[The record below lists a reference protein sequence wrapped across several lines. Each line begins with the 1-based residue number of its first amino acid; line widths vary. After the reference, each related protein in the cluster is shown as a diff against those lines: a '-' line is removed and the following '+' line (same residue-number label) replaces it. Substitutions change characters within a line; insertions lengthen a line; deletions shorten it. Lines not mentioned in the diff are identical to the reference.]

1 MNILVINGPNLNLLG
16 IREKEVYGKD
26 TYKDL
31 IKKIK
36 EHAKEKNIKVKCVQ
50 SNHEGKIIDYIH
62 KSINKYQGIV
72 INAGAYTHYSI
83 AIKDALK
90 AVNIPKVDV
99 HISDIYNREEYR
111 KVNYIKDEC
120 IASIVNKGFDGY
132 IEAIDLLINQRK
144 G

>member
-1 MNILVINGPNLNLLG
+1 MNILVINGPNLNMLG
-16 IREKEVYGKD
+16 TRDTNVYGTT
-26 TYKDL
+26 TYKEL
-31 IKKIK
+31 VNIIKKYC
-36 EHAKEKNIKVKCVQ
+36 KNKNVKVKCVQ
-50 SNHEGKIIDYIH
+50 SNSEEKIINYIH
-62 KSINKYQGIV
+62 KSLKKYQGII
-72 INAGAYTHYSI
+72 INAGAFTHYSI
-83 AIKDALK
+83 AIKDALR
-90 AVNIPKVDV
+90 AINIPKVDV